1 MKKIKIPLI
10 LFGILIVYF
19 LALYFAKDITEFVY
33 GCEDGKAA
41 LSRAGEFGDSAGAI
55 NALFSALAFFG
66 VLWTLLIQK
75 ADSKEQ
81 EKSIK
86 IDRFENTFFQMLGL
100 QQDIVKDLYYSYD
113 KDISKRRLPA
123 QGGVEVEE
131 GTEQRIIVGRELF
144 DFVYR
149 SIEWSLDGGGV
160 IQGLINVIKSMG
172 KSSYNDVYMISHFD
186 HYFRHLYRII
196 KYVDETDLLP
206 NDFDKRYQYTS
217 IVRAQ
222 LSPYELIFLYY
233 NCLVGKGYE
242 KFKPLVEKYSLLKN
256 IRLELL
262 AENEDQVLYGEKFKK
277 DYQEKENADFTK
289 EYRKSSFVP
298 MDMPTKKYKFGLPWV
313 LDINIKYYRIQK
325 KI

>member
-1 MKKIKIPLI
+1 MRKIKIPLI
-10 LFGILIVYF
+10 LLGILGIYF
-19 LALYFAKDITEFVY
+19 LALYFAKDITKFVY
-33 GCEDGKAA
+33 DFDDECTLAH
-41 LSRAGEFGDSAGAI
+41 AGEFGDSAGAI

-100 QQDIVKDLYYSYD
+100 QQDIVKDLYHSYD

-131 GTEQRIIVGRELF
+131 GTEQRVIVGRELF

-149 SIEWSLDGGGV
+149 SIEWSLDGKG
-160 IQGLINVIKSMG
+160 IRGLFNVMKLKG
-172 KSSYNDVYMISHFD
+172 KSIYKDVYIISHFD

-233 NCLVGKGYE
+233 NCLEGKGYE

-262 AENEDQVLYGEKFKK
+262 AEDEDLVLYREKFKSN
-277 DYQEKENADFTK
+277 YQEKKDTDFTK
-289 EYRKSSFVP
+289 EYRQSAFVP
-298 MDMPTKKYKFGLPWV
+298 GKIPIKTYKLALPWV
-313 LDINIKYYRIQK
+313 LDINIKYYRTQK
-325 KI
+325 EV